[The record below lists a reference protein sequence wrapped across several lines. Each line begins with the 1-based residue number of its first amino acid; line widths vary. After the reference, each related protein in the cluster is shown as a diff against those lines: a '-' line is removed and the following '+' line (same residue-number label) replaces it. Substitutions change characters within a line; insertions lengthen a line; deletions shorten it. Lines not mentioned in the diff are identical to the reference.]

1 MRKIL
6 APALTTAVTAAVTL
20 AVASP
25 AFAASDAFFSL
36 DNTNFVVSIAFL
48 VFLGVLVY
56 FKVPGMIGQL
66 LDKRAETIQT
76 ELVEARTLREEA
88 QTLLASYERKQ
99 SQVQEQ
105 ADRIVEAAKADAQA
119 AADQAKADLEK
130 SIARRLAA
138 ADEQIASAQAAA
150 VKDVRDRAIAVA
162 ISVARAEMARQMSGA
177 DATAMIDAS
186 IEEVGAKLH

>member
-6 APALTTAVTAAVTL
+6 APAFTTAVTAAVTL